1 MQGIV
6 IDEKSG
12 TIEAAIVKIIKTQK
26 SEEGNDEE
34 AVTYARTDENG
45 RFFIKEMD
53 PEEEYIIEIH
63 LEEAE
68 SKAKTYNSAD
78 EQKEDNMITDTVYI
92 DEDIENNKSDII
104 ESKKTKETEDIKI
117 IRSDVDEV
125 NQYESI
131 NVKPNHDLRSK
142 LYQIRNN
149 TWW

>member
-68 SKAKTYNSAD
+68 SKAKTNNSAD

-104 ESKKTKETEDIKI
+104 ESKITKETEDIKI
-117 IRSDVDEV
+117 IRSDVNEV
-125 NQYESI
+125 NQYESD